1 MADFRTH
8 LMLCAGTGCVSNKS
22 LEVKEALVSE
32 IAKQNLQ
39 DEVEVV
45 STGCQGFCAQGPIVV
60 VKPDNIFYQ
69 LLDVKDVPFLVEEHF
84 LKGRQVEKFMYNP
97 PDNEE
102 KIPKLDEIGFFKKQQ
117 LIALANRGL
126 IDPEK
131 IDEYIGRGGYKAAIK
146 ALTQM
151 TSDRSQR
158 SWWCRFS
165 HWIKMEICSL
175 FPGR

>member
-22 LEVKEALVSE
+22 LEVKEALESE

-39 DEVEVV
+39 NEVEVV

-69 LLDVKDVPFLVEEHF
+69 LLDVKDIPYLVEEHF

-97 PDNEE
+97 PDKEE
-102 KIPKLDEIGFFKKQQ
+102 KIPILDEIGFFKKQQ

-131 IDEYIGRGGYKAAIK
+131 IDEYIKRGLLRKIK
-146 ALTQM
+146 
-151 TSDRSQR
+151 
-158 SWWCRFS
+158 
-165 HWIKMEICSL
+165 K
-175 FPGR
+175 